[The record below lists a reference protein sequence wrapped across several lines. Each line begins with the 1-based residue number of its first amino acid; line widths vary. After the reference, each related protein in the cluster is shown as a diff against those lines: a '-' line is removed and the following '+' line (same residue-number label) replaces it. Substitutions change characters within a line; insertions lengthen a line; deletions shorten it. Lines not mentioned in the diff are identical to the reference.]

1 MPERFKEFPS
11 QTQKY
16 EVLKF
21 INQSLSPEQLTQI
34 QVVSTI
40 IDFKEVFIKS
50 KKTEYFIIKNGL
62 GQPIKVQMVI
72 KDIEELYDSYTKPQI
87 IPAEKQTGF
96 RLTVQSL
103 KMKKIKESI
112 GYIINDKH
120 FFNLQILAMIIPV

>member
-1 MPERFKEFPS
+1 MPEGFKEFPS

-21 INQSLSPEQLTQI
+21 INQTLAPEQLTQI

-40 IDFKEVFIKS
+40 IDFREVFIKS

-72 KDIEELYDSYTKPQI
+72 KDIEELYGSYTKPQI
-87 IPAEKQTGF
+87 IPAEK
-96 RLTVQSL
+96 
-103 KMKKIKESI
+103 
-112 GYIINDKH
+112 
-120 FFNLQILAMIIPV
+120 